1 MSKVL
6 LTGAGGYIGK
16 HVALQLL
23 NKGYAVRA
31 SVRDLKR
38 SQEIKDAL
46 RPHLV
51 SGIDIESALTFV
63 VLDLNKDAGWN
74 EALAGIDVLMHTASP
89 FPIASPQDENELIR
103 PAVEGTL
110 RAMRAAKSAG
120 VKRVVLTS
128 SVAAIYGI
136 DLPAGVT
143 EFDETMWTDVLHPV
157 GKKAYTK
164 SKTLA
169 EKAAWDFVK
178 NEASEISLT
187 TINPV
192 LVLGVPLDSHYGSS
206 ISIIQRVLKGKDPM
220 LPDLRFA
227 IVDVKDVAKMHVD
240 CIDVKATYGQRIIAS
255 ADTLSFVQIAKI
267 LKSAFPKSNTKTG
280 KAPNFLIRILANF
293 DADIRTIL
301 PSLGKPM
308 LVSNKKAKSLLGIS
322 FISAQ
327 TSVEES
333 AAFLLKNQRLTS
345 SDSSL
350 N

>member
-206 ISIIQRVLKGKDPM
+206 ISIVQRVLKGKDPM

>member
-1 MSKVL
+1 MTKVL

-46 RPHLV
+46 IPHLV

-63 VLDLNKDAGWN
+63 ALDLNKDAGWT
-74 EALAGIDVLMHTASP
+74 EALVGMDVLMHTASP
-89 FPIASPQDENELIR
+89 FPIASPDDENELIR

-128 SVAAIYGI
+128 SVAAIYGH

-192 LVLGVPLDSHYGSS
+192 LVLGVPLDSNYGSS

-333 AAFLLKNQRLTS
+333 AAFLIQRQS
-345 SDSSL
+345 SAT
-350 N
+350 